1 MNKICMMFVV
11 AMLGITAFAKDAVFT
26 TLPFCR
32 RVEGK
37 AEVRQP
43 SGDWMEI
50 EEGKFY
56 PLGSSYRTGK
66 SGKLEIS
73 FGPSA
78 SVKIAGEA
86 EFGTRPEKIDA
97 TSRTVVLV
105 GGTVNL
111 VLADNLPEG
120 KFFATASGFTVKN
133 PAGESTIAYETT
145 GDGDIAT
152 IRCVTGTLGV
162 EGRHF
167 DIGAM
172 RAADEVV
179 IRSSHDFLSTVLSGT
194 SGDYIVKLDQG
205 ICTKEDIND
214 DGQVVKSV
222 EKGVKEWHLSPKTR
236 VVINRSLPSI
246 GERMSVH
253 TMAFDAAG
261 SLKSEC
267 SFCEGR
273 AEVNSGELVA
283 KDKIDGEELAKRAA
297 EATETTEATDDEEAT
312 AAENDN
318 NKSSGSE
325 EE

>member
-1 MNKICMMFVV
+1 MYGVV
-11 AMLGITAFAKDAVFT
+11 
-26 TLPFCR
+26 P
-32 RVEGK
+32 
-37 AEVRQP
+37 
-43 SGDWMEI
+43 
-50 EEGKFY
+50 
-56 PLGSSYRTGK
+56 
-66 SGKLEIS
+66 
-73 FGPSA
+73 
-78 SVKIAGEA
+78 
-86 EFGTRPEKIDA
+86 
-97 TSRTVVLV
+97 
-105 GGTVNL
+105 
-111 VLADNLPEG
+111 
-120 KFFATASGFTVKN
+120 
-133 PAGESTIAYETT
+133 
-145 GDGDIAT
+145 
-152 IRCVTGTLGV
+152 
-162 EGRHF
+162 
-167 DIGAM
+167 
-172 RAADEVV
+172 
-179 IRSSHDFLSTVLSGT
+179 
-194 SGDYIVKLDQG
+194 
-205 ICTKEDIND
+205 ND
-214 DGQVVKSV
+214 DVALIVEAV